1 MPRLLPDTVKPTT
14 ERKRPCT
21 IPACETRSPMGV
33 FTMANDKAKEKAAKK
48 VERAVRKAVKKGV
61 TKGAVEKA
69 VSQGMART
77 AKKKPVGKA
86 AVTSDVREAK
96 IA

>member
-1 MPRLLPDTVKPTT
+1 MYNSNLRDTVSY
-14 ERKRPCT
+14 E
-21 IPACETRSPMGV
+21 GFHV
-33 FTMANDKAKEKAAKK
+33 ANDKAKKKAAKK
-48 VERAVRKAVKKGV
+48 VEIAVRKAVKKGV
-61 TKGAVEKA
+61 TKGAVERA

-86 AVTSDVREAK
+86 AVAADVREAK